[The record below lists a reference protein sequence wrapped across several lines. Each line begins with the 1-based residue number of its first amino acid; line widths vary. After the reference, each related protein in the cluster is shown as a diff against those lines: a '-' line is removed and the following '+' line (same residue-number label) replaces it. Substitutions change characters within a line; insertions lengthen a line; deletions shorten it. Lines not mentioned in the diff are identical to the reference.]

1 MLSDL
6 IEATHIES
14 FKLALFHLEGFDIL
28 GCEWSIDQKNRVQ
41 CSTVNADCWGDLGFV
56 EDWYIERIVP
66 DKDEWSPSLSTT
78 RSVYSK
84 RKKALKSFYSI
95 GHRTKTRSRSVTGSK
110 LPKRRR
116 IFTVSP
122 WKRFIESYL
131 SDRRKKRLLT
141 GDNIRY
147 QPTDNDIESILIVSA
162 PFVLSSR
169 RQVEISLD
177 LYSKRL
183 ELKL

>member
-1 MLSDL
+1 M
-6 IEATHIES
+6 
-14 FKLALFHLEGFDIL
+14 
-28 GCEWSIDQKNRVQ
+28 
-41 CSTVNADCWGDLGFV
+41 

-66 DKDEWSPSLSTT
+66 NKDELSPSLSTT

-84 RKKALKSFYSI
+84 RRRTLKSLYSI

-116 IFTVSP
+116 VFTVSP
-122 WKRFIESYL
+122 WNRYIVSYL

-141 GDNIRY
+141 GDNSRY
-147 QPTDNDIESILIVSA
+147 QPTNNDIESILIVSA

>member
-14 FKLALFHLEGFDIL
+14 FRLALFHLEGFDIL
-28 GCEWSIDQKNRVQ
+28 GCEWSIDHKNRVQ

-56 EDWYIERIVP
+56 EDWYIERILP
-66 DKDEWSPSLSTT
+66 NKDEWSSSLSTT

-84 RKKALKSFYSI
+84 RRKTLKSLYSI

-122 WKRFIESYL
+122 WNRFIESYL

-141 GDNIRY
+141 GDIIRY
-147 QPTDNDIESILIVSA
+147 QPTDNDIESMSMNQSGVVGLA
-162 PFVLSSR
+162 
-169 RQVEISLD
+169 QAQCE
-177 LYSKRL
+177 
-183 ELKL
+183 